1 MRSIL
6 RATLL
11 LASVSVSA
19 CGNKS
24 KPTEFQYNLAFAK
37 DSPVPNDAVL
47 YLGEQKLASVQRPGG
62 EYPRVSFKLPAS
74 TLLHEQ
80 VAQLGFRFETPCGR
94 SKPIRVRLPDVKA
107 RELEWRG
114 HDSPFIPLDAELEDP
129 TALPTLSRFWVD
141 RTSAS
146 SKVRVGEAELVS
158 EEGKPVDLWQLDC
171 AARHDVTVD
180 GKKVGVVSKG
190 IVVEAEGATPELLG
204 KEKAASDEHRK
215 TAVDVAKSTKEPV
228 PDAVYF
234 VGRVGSC
241 YRWELA
247 AYSSGQGNRLEP
259 TYFEGRALVQ
269 LSEDPSAFLKEA
281 PEALKGGEPRF
292 LYELVPVECG
302 THKTITR

>member
-1 MRSIL
+1 MRSTL
-6 RATLL
+6 RAIL
-11 LASVSVSA
+11 LASLTLGG

-94 SKPIRVRLPDVKA
+94 SKPIRVRLPDAKA
-107 RELEWRG
+107 RELESRG
-114 HDSPFIPLDAELEDP
+114 FDSPSISLDAEIEDP
-129 TALPTLSRFWVD
+129 SALPSLSRFWID
-141 RTSAS
+141 RASAT
-146 SKVRVGEAELVS
+146 SKVRVGEAELAP
-158 EEGKPVDLWQLDC
+158 EDGKPVDLWQLDC
-171 AARHDVTVD
+171 APRHDLTVD

-190 IVVEAEGATPELLG
+190 TVVEAEGATAELLG
-204 KEKAASDEHRK
+204 KDKAAADEHRK
-215 TAVDVAKSTKEPV
+215 TAVDVAKHTKEPV

-259 TYFEGRALVQ
+259 TYFEGRSLVQ
-269 LSEDPSAFLKEA
+269 LSEDPSAFLREA
-281 PEALKGGEPRF
+281 PEALKGSEPRF

-302 THKTITR
+302 TRKTISR